1 MQNMEIEELG
11 KTSLTAVELETL
23 DWTLSKQK
31 KLTAFPELC
40 ISFHMNEIV
49 CHAMLFF
56 FNMAAAQ
63 CCRLCMINISK
74 IAELRCLKEG
84 YTAL

>member
-1 MQNMEIEELG
+1 MQNMEFEELG

-31 KLTAFPELC
+31 KLTALPELC

-56 FNMAAAQ
+56 LIWLLLNVAGSVWLISQ
-63 CCRLCMINISK
+63 RLLS
-74 IAELRCLKEG
+74 
-84 YTAL
+84 